1 MERSR
6 KPLPTQPLALRFI
19 AGKYKGR
26 ELVIAEGEEIIVGRV
41 GEVDVVLAE
50 DMVSRRHARIAVE
63 SGQMLIEDFEST
75 NGTFVNG
82 EKIRREVLKEG
93 DRILIG
99 TNILKVIH
107 ADTTG
112 GGHVHEPSHGVVSF
126 DEARAMGPTFPEIT
140 IPSPQTITAPQ
151 VPLRPDDLPSSVRA
165 RAMATHGATTTTTQ
179 GSRSMS
185 GAIHEFPLPYLLQ
198 LLESSQKSGVLIVRS
213 EETDDVAK
221 LYLRKGAVVFAS
233 LNELEDLPPHKIVF
247 RLLLWTRGT
256 FDVEPASE
264 RTFPSELTVSVQ
276 ELLMEGMRQMDELN
290 NIRPRLPD
298 PSSRLI
304 LPRPLKPRLRDLAPA
319 ELDTFQLALNF
330 GVLSAVIDKSQATDF
345 EAARSLLKLIDA
357 GYLRVG

>member
-63 SGQMLIEDFEST
+63 GGQMLIEDFEST

-99 TNILKVIH
+99 TNILKVIP
-107 ADTTG
+107 ADTTSSAHG
-112 GGHVHEPSHGVVSF
+112 HEPAHGVISF
-126 DEARAMGPTFPEIT
+126 DETRAMGPTFPEIN
-140 IPSPQTITAPQ
+140 IPSPHTITSPQ
-151 VPLRPDDLPSSVRA
+151 VPLRPDEIPSSVRA
-165 RAMATHGATTTTTQ
+165 RATTTTGQ

-198 LLESSQKSGVLIVRS
+198 LLESSQKNGVLVVRS

-233 LNELEDLPPHKIVF
+233 LNELEDLPPLKIVF
-247 RLLLWTRGT
+247 RLFLWTRGT
-256 FDVEPASE
+256 FDLEPAEE

-276 ELLMEGMRQMDELN
+276 ELLMEGMRQVDELN
-290 NIRPRLPD
+290 NIRPRLPE
-298 PSSRLI
+298 PSARLI
-304 LPRPLKPRLRDLAPA
+304 LPRPLRPRLRDLAPT
-319 ELDTFQLALNF
+319 ELDTLQLALNF

>member
-26 ELVIAEGEEIIVGRV
+26 ELVLAEGQEIIVGRV

-50 DMVSRRHARIAVE
+50 DMVSRRHARVAVE
-63 SGQMLIEDFEST
+63 GGQMLIEDFEST

-82 EKIRREVLKEG
+82 EKIRREILKEG

-99 TNILKVIH
+99 TNILKVIQ
-107 ADTTG
+107 ADSATSAA
-112 GGHVHEPSHGVVSF
+112 VQEPSHNIISF
-126 DEARAMGPTFPEIT
+126 EETRGGNSMFPEVTAPAPHTIT
-140 IPSPQTITAPQ
+140 SPQA
-151 VPLRPDDLPSSVRA
+151 PLRPDEIPSSVRA
-165 RAMATHGATTTTTQ
+165 RATTTGT

-198 LLESSQKSGVLIVRS
+198 LLESSQKSGVLTVRS

-221 LYLRKGAVVFAS
+221 LYLRKGSIVFAS
-233 LNELEDLPPHKIVF
+233 LNELEDIPPLKVVF

-256 FDVEPASE
+256 FDLDPPEE
-264 RTFPSELTVSVQ
+264 RTFPSELTASVQ
-276 ELLMEGMRQMDELN
+276 EILMEGMRQMDELN
-290 NIRPRLPD
+290 NLRSRLPD
-298 PSSRLI
+298 PSARLI
-304 LPRPLKPRLRDLAPA
+304 LPRPLRPRLRDLAPT
-319 ELDTFQLALNF
+319 ELDTLQLALNF

-345 EAARSLLKLIDA
+345 EAARSLLRLIDA

>member
-19 AGKYKGR
+19 AGRYKGR
-26 ELVIAEGEEIIVGRV
+26 ELPLREGQEIILGRV
-41 GEVDVVLAE
+41 GEVDVILAE
-50 DMVSRRHARIAVE
+50 DMVSRRHARIALENGTV
-63 SGQMLIEDFEST
+63 LIEDLEST

-99 TNILKVIH
+99 TNILKVVQLDQ
-107 ADTTG
+107 ASAAAAN
-112 GGHVHEPSHGVVSF
+112 EPSQNVISF
-126 DEARAMGPTFPEIT
+126 EETRAMGPTMPDINLT
-140 IPSPQTITAPQ
+140 TGSHA
-151 VPLRPDDLPSSVRA
+151 PLRSDEVPSSVRS
-165 RAMATHGATTTTTQ
+165 RASVAGPTGQ

-185 GAIHEFPLPYLLQ
+185 GAIHEFPLPYMLQ
-198 LLESSQKSGVLIVRS
+198 LLESSQKNGVLVVRS

-221 LYLRKGAVVFAS
+221 LYLRKGAVIFAS
-233 LNELEDLPPHKIVF
+233 INEVEDIPPIKVVF
-247 RLLLWTRGT
+247 RVLMWTRGT
-256 FDVEPASE
+256 FDLEPPEE
-264 RTFPSELTVSVQ
+264 RSFPTELTVSVQ

-290 NIRPRLPD
+290 AIRPRLPE
-298 PSSRLI
+298 PSTRLV
-304 LPRPLKPRLRDLAPA
+304 LPRPLRPRLRDLAPG
-319 ELDTFQLALNF
+319 ELDTLQLALNF

>member
-26 ELVIAEGEEIIVGRV
+26 ELVLSEGQEIIVGRV

-82 EKIRREVLKEG
+82 EKIRKEILKEG

-107 ADTTG
+107 EGAPG
-112 GGHVHEPSHGVVSF
+112 GAHAHEPSHGVISF
-126 DEARAMGPTFPEIT
+126 DETRAIGGPTYPEIT
-140 IPSPQTITAPQ
+140 APSPATITSPHA
-151 VPLRPDDLPSSVRA
+151 PLRHDEIPSSVRS
-165 RAMATHGATTTTTQ
+165 RATTTGH

-213 EETDDVAK
+213 EGTEDVAK
-221 LYLRKGAVVFAS
+221 LYLRKGAVIYAS
-233 LNELEDLPPHKIVF
+233 INELEDIPPLKVVF

-256 FDVEPASE
+256 FDLEPPEE
-264 RTFPSELTVSVQ
+264 RTFPSELTISIQ

-290 NIRPRLPD
+290 NLRPRLPE
-298 PSSRLI
+298 PSARL
-304 LPRPLKPRLRDLAPA
+304 LVPRPLRPRLRDLAQVD
-319 ELDTFQLALNF
+319 LDTFQLALNF
-330 GVLSAVIDKSQATDF
+330 GVLSAVIDKNQATDF
-345 EAARSLLKLIDA
+345 EAARSVLKLIDA
-357 GYLRVG
+357 GYLRVA

>member
-26 ELVIAEGEEIIVGRV
+26 ELVIAEGQEIILGRV

-50 DMVSRRHARIAVE
+50 DMVSRRHARLAVE
-63 SGQMLIEDFEST
+63 RGQMLIEDFEST

-107 ADTTG
+107 ADATG
-112 GGHVHEPSHGVVSF
+112 AAHGHEPSHGVISF
-126 DEARAMGPTFPEIT
+126 DETRTAAPTFPEVNT
-140 IPSPQTITAPQ
+140 PSPHTITSPQ
-151 VPLRPDDLPSSVRA
+151 APLRHDEIPSSVRS
-165 RAMATHGATTTTTQ
+165 RATTTAQ

-198 LLESSQKSGVLIVRS
+198 LLESSQKSGVLVVRS

-221 LYLRKGAVVFAS
+221 LYLRKGSVVYAS
-233 LNELEDLPPHKIVF
+233 INELEDIPPLKVVF

-256 FDVEPASE
+256 FDLEPPEARS
-264 RTFPSELTVSVQ
+264 FPSEVTASTQ
-276 ELLMEGMRQMDELN
+276 EILMEGMRQMDELN
-290 NIRPRLPD
+290 NLRPRLPD
-298 PSSRLI
+298 ASSRLM
-304 LPRPLKPRLRDLAPA
+304 LPRPLRPRLRDLAPS
-319 ELDTFQLALNF
+319 ELDTLQLALNF